1 MTVQFIL
8 APSATLAND
17 VDAHVTIEAEYGSV
31 VAEGSVY
38 TAAHHQAGM
47 EDLPAPCNDNN
58 IPVLDEG
65 TVLVSHLDLDTFGGC
80 LRTLASSSDLF
91 DGTHQGFWNLA
102 HFVDINGPHKL
113 GQSGATDEDIVRL
126 HAFWAWSREN
136 VPRFGRDSNTDIT
149 PYVSAAADTI
159 RLIFA
164 DDVETLNYG
173 RAMMAETKALNE
185 ATFQSLFSE
194 VVVRVTDNDKGFCN
208 HLYNTTDGALH
219 KAVAAY
225 NTDAGTITISLAD
238 PIEGVSCRDIM
249 QDLFGPEAGGHNGI
263 AGTPREQHMTY
274 QEFEKTAKTL
284 SAALFENNEGA

>member
-8 APSATLAND
+8 APSATLAQE
-17 VDAHVTIEAEYGSV
+17 VDAQVTIEAEYGSV
-31 VAEGSVY
+31 VAEGTVY

-91 DGTHQGFWNLA
+91 DGTHQGFWDLA

-136 VPRFGRDSNTDIT
+136 VPRFSREQNTDIT

-185 ATFQSLFSE
+185 ATFERIFTDS

-208 HLYNTTDGALH
+208 HLYNTTDGASYR
-219 KAVAAY
+219 AVAAY
-225 NTDAGTITISLAD
+225 NKDAGTITISLAD
-238 PIEGVSCRDIM
+238 PVEGVSCRDIM

-263 AGTPREQHMTY
+263 AGSPREQHMTFF
-274 QEFEKTAKTL
+274 EFGMAAKAL
-284 SAALFENNEGA
+284 SAALFNNMEA